1 MLSLPTIFLT
11 FIHRQL
17 LMKGY
22 RSCKVKGI
30 RGWGTPEVVETQQQ
44 ENNLITYGN
53 FSPCVLIC

>member
-1 MLSLPTIFLT
+1 
-11 FIHRQL
+11 
-17 LMKGY
+17 MKGY